1 MKRTFKFRL
10 LAVVIT
16 FLMMLSIM
24 PVAVWAQDSETTGP
38 EVEIIIS
45 YANAEPGI
53 MYHISDQIAG
63 SSDHYIYW
71 FNGEIHY
78 PDITIKVHFTDGTDD
93 LILTE
98 GQDYNLTFSYT
109 PNESFSP
116 METVE
121 KSDCYKEGFYHIS
134 ISGAYGTTYAKMID
148 EKNAGTEWYAVLKKP
163 GYNIYFN
170 RNASDTDTESESSG
184 IVSNG
189 ALIPEQYIPSF
200 DNPGFKF
207 VGWYT
212 DSVCT
217 EGNEFD
223 AYAPLNLPY
232 TSEGLRRGY
241 EIINVYAK
249 WEKED
254 DPTPGGDDPVPGGDG
269 TDDTDGG
276 KPSPDTGVENM
287 MPLFMWLF
295 AVSGL
300 IIFSIKKKR
309 A

>member
-1 MKRTFKFRL
+1 M
-10 LAVVIT
+10 
-16 FLMMLSIM
+16 
-24 PVAVWAQDSETTGP
+24 
-38 EVEIIIS
+38 
-45 YANAEPGI
+45 
-53 MYHISDQIAG
+53 
-63 SSDHYIYW
+63 
-71 FNGEIHY
+71 
-78 PDITIKVHFTDGTDD
+78 
-93 LILTE
+93 
-98 GQDYNLTFSYT
+98 
-109 PNESFSP
+109 
-116 METVE
+116 
-121 KSDCYKEGFYHIS
+121 
-134 ISGAYGTTYAKMID
+134 
-148 EKNAGTEWYAVLKKP
+148 
-163 GYNIYFN
+163 
-170 RNASDTDTESESSG
+170 
-184 IVSNG
+184 
-189 ALIPEQYIPSF
+189 
-200 DNPGFKF
+200 
-207 VGWYT
+207 GWYT

-223 AYAPLNLPY
+223 AYVPLNLPY

-276 KPSPDTGVENM
+276 KPSPDTGVDNM